1 MKFQEFG
8 SIKKGGLLESKQE
21 DLEDIKWIL
30 VEMSEQPKLA
40 AEALGGKAL
49 LYDISDIS
57 SPEDVDVAN
66 RRLAELGYCMV
77 YIGTKS
83 LLSQKSLVCWIVSQ
97 ELFLGDMNRL
107 PMSPLKSDYYFDI
120 DMKSIQATQKGLII
134 KHCEKEPALDIET
147 LSAFFVIDYKD
158 RRMAKAWQREYL
170 GDKVKERL
178 DSMLKGVHSI
188 SKEGY
193 DFRFS
198 IDRYEISEESRA
210 FPKGYFG
217 KEHGYNYIFGSS
229 DEFVTAYCSVL
240 EGGTVDII
248 MDDGRTM
255 NIEDAVEDKEIGF
268 EITADIKDCII
279 EYLYDNLRIN
289 DKTGFNFEV
298 EMPKGKWFS

>member
-8 SIKKGGLLESKQE
+8 SIKKVGFLESKQE

-40 AEALGGKAL
+40 ADALGGKAL
-49 LYDISDIS
+49 LYDISDIA

-66 RRLAELGYCMV
+66 RRLVELGYCMV

-83 LLSQKSLVCWIVSQ
+83 LLSRKSLVCWIVSQ

-107 PMSPLKSDYYFDI
+107 PMSPLKSDSYFDI

-170 GDKVKERL
+170 GDKVQERL

-198 IDRYEISEESRA
+198 IDRYEISEESRGRILSYA
-210 FPKGYFG
+210 
-217 KEHGYNYIFGSS
+217 

-255 NIEDAVEDKEIGF
+255 NLEDAVEDKEIGF
-268 EITADIKDCII
+268 EITAEIKDCII
-279 EYLYDNLRIN
+279 EYLYDDLRIG